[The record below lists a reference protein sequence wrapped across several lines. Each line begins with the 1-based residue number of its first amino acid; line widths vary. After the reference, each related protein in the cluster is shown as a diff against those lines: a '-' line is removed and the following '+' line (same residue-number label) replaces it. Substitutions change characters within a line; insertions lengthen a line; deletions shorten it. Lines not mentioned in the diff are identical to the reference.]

1 MQTRFAIAFLTASV
15 WLASG
20 CGASVAKDVQTTPV
34 EVTSPKASDAPVAL
48 PNDKESLHFA
58 VLGDFGTGEQP
69 SRELAQQFVKF
80 YQQFKYDLVITVGD
94 NLYGAE
100 RPQDFKRK
108 FEEPYKPLLDEGIK
122 FHASLGNHDSREQ
135 RYYKLFNLDGKLYY
149 SFKAPKEKVRF
160 FVLDSTYPVPEQ
172 IEWLEKELKG
182 SNEPWKIAYFHH
194 PLYSSADRH
203 GSDVKLRQ
211 VVEPLFIQ
219 YNVSVVF
226 NGHDH
231 VYERIKPQNG
241 IAYFIVGA
249 GGALRPGNLERNS
262 DLTAKGYD
270 LDRSFLVAEIQG
282 DRMYFQ
288 AVTRTGKIIDS
299 GIVER
304 RKTPE

>member
-1 MQTRFAIAFLTASV
+1 MQTRRAIAVLAAGL

-20 CGASVAKDVQTTPV
+20 CRAGVADQVPATPV
-34 EVTSPKASDAPVAL
+34 EVVAAQADAPVAL
-48 PNDKESLHFA
+48 PNDKDSLHFA
-58 VLGDFGTGEQP
+58 VIGDFGTGEQP
-69 SRELAQQFVKF
+69 SIELAQRVVKF

-100 RPQDFKRK
+100 RPQDFKLK
-108 FEEPYKPLLDEGIK
+108 FEDPYKPLLDEGIK
-122 FHASLGNHDSREQ
+122 FYACLGNHDSREQ

-172 IEWLEKELKG
+172 IDWLEKELKG

-194 PLYSSADRH
+194 PLYSSASRH

-211 VVEPLFIQ
+211 AIEPLFIK
-219 YNVSVVF
+219 YDVSVVF

-249 GGALRPGNLERNS
+249 GGALRPGNLERSS

-270 LDRSFLVAEIQG
+270 LDRTFMVVEILG
-282 DRMYFQ
+282 DKMYFQ
-288 AVTRTGKIIDS
+288 AISRKGDIIDS

-304 RKTPE
+304 RKSPG